1 MAAARAPA
9 TAHHALRR
17 RVRSGKRSASGRAR
31 RLVRAELSTARPS
44 IVEAMSRGTA
54 APCPVE
60 AGLIDP
66 ELLGETRV
74 TDRTG
79 TVENWLREGLEN
91 GYALV
96 D

>member
-1 MAAARAPA
+1 
-9 TAHHALRR
+9 
-17 RVRSGKRSASGRAR
+17 
-31 RLVRAELSTARPS
+31 
-44 IVEAMSRGTA
+44 MSRGTA

-60 AGLIDP
+60 AGIIDP
-66 ELLGETRV
+66 ELLGETPV
-74 TDRTG
+74 TDRMG

>member
-1 MAAARAPA
+1 
-9 TAHHALRR
+9 
-17 RVRSGKRSASGRAR
+17 
-31 RLVRAELSTARPS
+31 
-44 IVEAMSRGTA
+44 MSRGTA

-60 AGLIDP
+60 AGIIDP